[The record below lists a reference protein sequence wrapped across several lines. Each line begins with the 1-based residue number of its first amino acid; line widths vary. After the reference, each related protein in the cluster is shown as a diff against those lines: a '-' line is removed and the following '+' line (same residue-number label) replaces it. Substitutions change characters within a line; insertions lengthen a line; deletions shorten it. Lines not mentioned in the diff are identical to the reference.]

1 MVKMLQTSSKSF
13 MKDRLDA
20 IEKEK
25 YQNPIYRE
33 YTYTHVLETQ
43 IKMKN
48 ILIDRLTQRIIELQD
63 EISAM
68 KAMKMGASDKLIEI
82 LRAN

>member
-13 MKDRLDA
+13 IKERLDA
-20 IEKEK
+20 IEKE
-25 YQNPIYRE
+25 YQTPIYRE

-68 KAMKMGASDKLIEI
+68 KAKKMGASDKLIEI